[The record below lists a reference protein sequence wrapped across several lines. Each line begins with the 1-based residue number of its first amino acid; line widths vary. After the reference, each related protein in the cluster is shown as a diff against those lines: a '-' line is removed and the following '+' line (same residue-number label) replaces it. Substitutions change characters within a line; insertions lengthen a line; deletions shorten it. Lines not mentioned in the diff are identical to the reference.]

1 MRRLGVDT
9 GGTFTDLV
17 LDDGAGVVRFLKVPS
32 TPDAPERAILSGLA
46 QIGAGDI
53 AILLHATTVA
63 TNAILERKGARVCL
77 ITTAGFRDVVLIGR
91 QKRPDTN
98 RLTLARPVPL
108 VARADILEVTER
120 MDARGR
126 VVSPVD
132 PASLAA
138 VLDAVCSGGYSAV
151 AVAFLH
157 AYANDAH
164 ELQVGAAFAARCPG
178 LMVSLSHDVSPRIRE
193 YERISTTVA
202 DAYVKPVVNTYM
214 QGLEDALPPQTLLRV
229 MQSNGG
235 LASPALVRRAPIRI
249 VESGPAAGVLMCCEI
264 GKRLGIGD
272 LLTFDMGGTTAKL
285 GAVDAGQVSVTP
297 TFEVDAVEYRK
308 GSGLPLNVPAVELL
322 EIGAGGGSVARLDM
336 GLVAVGPES
345 AGAVPGPICYGRG
358 GRRATVTDANATL
371 GYLGP
376 QSLRFSGGMLD
387 VAAAREGVL
396 DGIGRPLGLAAEAAA
411 WAIHAVANASME
423 RAMRLVSIERGRDPR
438 RYTGVAFGGAGPLH
452 AVRIAAALGCRRVI
466 VPEGAG
472 VGSARGLLGAEARTD
487 AQAAL
492 LLSLVAGAETQ
503 LAERFAALE
512 QVALVRGERLGEGKV
527 RTQRIGYLRLKGQGH
542 ELRVSLPAGP
552 VTDAWIGA
560 AQAAFHAEYRRL
572 YGYADAAAPVE
583 GTDWAVEA
591 SVDMPGKG
599 LARRADVD
607 LPGEGERRLAW
618 FPETGAVEVPVLT
631 RADLS
636 AGAIAGPLLIEDR
649 DTTTVSP
656 PGAAVTRA
664 ATGDLLIE
672 LGA

>member
-1 MRRLGVDT
+1 MRRVGVDT

-17 LDDGAGVVRFLKVPS
+17 FDDGAGDVRFLKVPS

-98 RLTLARPVPL
+98 RLKLARPVAL
-108 VARADILEVTER
+108 VARADILEVIER
-120 MDARGR
+120 MDARGC
-126 VVSPVD
+126 VVSPID
-132 PASLAA
+132 PASLEA
-138 VLDAVCSGGYSAV
+138 VLEAVGSGGYAAV

-164 ELQVGAAFAARCPG
+164 ELQMGAAIASRFPG
-178 LMVSLSHDVSPRIRE
+178 LLVSLSHDVSPRIRE

-214 QGLEDALPPQTLLRV
+214 QSLENALPRQTLLRV

-235 LASPALVRRAPIRI
+235 LASPALVRSAPIRI

-285 GAVDAGQVSVTP
+285 GAVDAGQVAVTP
-297 TFEVDAVEYRK
+297 TLEVDAVEYRK
-308 GSGLPLNVPAVELL
+308 GSGLPLNVPSVELL
-322 EIGAGGGSVARLDM
+322 EIGAGGGSLARLDM

-376 QSLRFSGGMLD
+376 QSLRFSGGALD
-387 VAAAREGVL
+387 ISAARRGVL
-396 DGIGRPLGLAAEAAA
+396 DEIGQPLGLAAEAAA

-438 RYTGVAFGGAGPLH
+438 RYAVVAFGGAGPLH
-452 AVRIAAALGCRRVI
+452 AVRIAAALGCPRVI

-487 AQAAL
+487 AQAAML
-492 LLSLVAGAETQ
+492 LDLVPGAETR

-512 QVALVRGERLGEGKV
+512 SAALARGEGLAEGQGRV
-527 RTQRIGYLRLKGQGH
+527 QRIGYLRLKGQGH
-542 ELRVSLPAGP
+542 ELRVCLPEGP
-552 VTDAWIGA
+552 VTDLWIGA
-560 AQAAFHAEYRRL
+560 AHAAFHAEYRRL
-572 YGYADAAAPVE
+572 YGYADASARVE

-591 SVDMPGKG
+591 SLGMPGKG
-599 LARRADVD
+599 LAREGR
-607 LPGEGERRLAW
+607 GELRCGGERRLAW
-618 FPETGAVEVPVLT
+618 FPETGAVEVAVLT

-636 AGAIAGPLLIEDR
+636 ASSVSGPLLIEDR
-649 DTTTVSP
+649 DTTTVIP
-656 PGAAVTRA
+656 PGAAVTLA
-664 ATGDLLIE
+664 ATGDLLIN

>member
-1 MRRLGVDT
+1 M
-9 GGTFTDLV
+9 
-17 LDDGAGVVRFLKVPS
+17 
-32 TPDAPERAILSGLA
+32 
-46 QIGAGDI
+46 
-53 AILLHATTVA
+53 
-63 TNAILERKGARVCL
+63 
-77 ITTAGFRDVVLIGR
+77 VLIGR

-396 DGIGRPLGLAAEAAA
+396 DGIDGRLALRQRRRPGPSTPLPMPV
-411 WAIHAVANASME
+411 WNV
-423 RAMRLVSIERGRDPR
+423 PC
-438 RYTGVAFGGAGPLH
+438 
-452 AVRIAAALGCRRVI
+452 ALS
-466 VPEGAG
+466 P
-472 VGSARGLLGAEARTD
+472 SN
-487 AQAAL
+487 
-492 LLSLVAGAETQ
+492 GAETRGAIRWWP
-503 LAERFAALE
+503 L
-512 QVALVRGERLGEGKV
+512 VARVRCMLSGL
-527 RTQRIGYLRLKGQGH
+527 QR
-542 ELRVSLPAGP
+542 P
-552 VTDAWIGA
+552 
-560 AQAAFHAEYRRL
+560 
-572 YGYADAAAPVE
+572 
-583 GTDWAVEA
+583 WAV
-591 SVDMPGKG
+591 GG
-599 LARRADVD
+599 
-607 LPGEGERRLAW
+607 
-618 FPETGAVEVPVLT
+618 
-631 RADLS
+631 
-636 AGAIAGPLLIEDR
+636 
-649 DTTTVSP
+649 
-656 PGAAVTRA
+656 
-664 ATGDLLIE
+664 
-672 LGA
+672 